1 MFAKLLIAD
10 HIHVYLNSTAEP
22 AVVVE
27 QGTTV
32 VALGM
37 EG

>member
-10 HIHVYLNSTAEP
+10 HIHVYSNSTAEP
-22 AVVVE
+22 VVVE
-27 QGTTV
+27 QGTIV

-37 EG
+37 ES